1 MIDRIRGCFNKI
13 GLDKR
18 RAVIAGIISFL
29 LSLAFVLGYQI
40 ENYSALKM
48 SFMAVCAF
56 LGIFILNTV
65 LILLIYTGLD
75 VASSKIGSAAS
86 LSEGS
91 ATAASSGSSEK
102 STSAGRLALESRL
115 SSIGVF
121 AISFAVIFILFS
133 LSFLALYPGLF
144 VFDASWQLDMFRSHR
159 ISEHQPVLHT
169 LILGAIV
176 ERFKSDDWHINKGV
190 AAYTIIQYTLAALA
204 MAYAVKVIYKKTKS
218 LLLMIISIL
227 FFALCPAIVLQVMST
242 TKDSYFLIAV
252 VLLLT
257 LCIEVYGAVLTPSKK
272 SKSVLI
278 EEANEETGGIDRS
291 GKLRRNDRIVSGVK
305 IAMMIIS
312 GTLAAIFRNNCI
324 YAIPFLLVPMV
335 IFFKDKRKT
344 SIIISAGIILLF
356 AIYKLAVVPAAIDE
370 KVDGREFYSVPA
382 QQLVRIYNDKNAN
395 VTEDEKEILEKL
407 ITSKGFE
414 EYQPRIADKA
424 KAALDMDYYKSH
436 KGEIRKLYFALIRK
450 NPKIAAEAFLELSCG
465 MWYPG
470 CRLTLFDDGRYGY
483 WVVGCYPPAVM
494 NSKIPALYRYYQL
507 YNDSDFVT
515 QNPITSL
522 LFAPGTFFC
531 LFAVMFGYAIDKKRK
546 DFITVF
552 IFILAL
558 WATYLLGPLAMVRY
572 SIYLYGMV
580 PLYFM
585 LLVKP
590 HKT

>member
-1 MIDRIRGCFNKI
+1 MKERAEFLNKI

-40 ENYSALKM
+40 ENNSSLKI
-48 SFMAVCAF
+48 SLLAVCAF
-56 LGIFILNTV
+56 LGIFLTGFASIV
-65 LILLIYTGLD
+65 LIYAGLD
-75 VASSKIGSAAS
+75 KVSTSSAGSAAATS
-86 LSEGS
+86 ELSEES
-91 ATAASSGSSEK
+91 LAK
-102 STSAGRLALESRL
+102 STFAGRFAPTHKL
-115 SSIGVF
+115 SSIVVF
-121 AISFAVIFILFS
+121 VISFVAIFALFS
-133 LSFLALYPGLF
+133 ISFLALYPGLF

-190 AAYTIIQYTLAALA
+190 AAYTVIQYTVAALA

-257 LCIEVYGAVLTPSKK
+257 LCIEVYGASCVC
-272 SKSVLI
+272 
-278 EEANEETGGIDRS
+278 GI
-291 GKLRRNDRIVSGVK
+291 K
-305 IAMMIIS
+305 IAIIIVS

-324 YAIPFLLVPMV
+324 YAIPFLLVPLV

-344 SIIISAGIILLF
+344 SIIISAGIIVLF

-395 VTEDEKEILEKL
+395 ITEDEKGILEKL
-407 ITSKGFE
+407 IASKGFE

-436 KGEIRKLYFALIRK
+436 KNEVRKLYFNLVRK
-450 NPKIAAEAFLELSCG
+450 NPKIATEAFLELSCG

-507 YNDSDFVT
+507 YNDSNFVT

-531 LFAVMFGYAIDKKRK
+531 IFAVMFGYAIEKKRK
-546 DFITVF
+546 EFITVF

-585 LLVKP
+585 ILTKES
-590 HKT
+590 